1 MKNKFILLL
10 LLAAIDLPFSGFSQ
24 EYVPFADTT
33 KDWNVTFTGYSYG
46 GSVATINTMK
56 LHISSSDTIIN
67 DTAYYKVINT
77 GQYNFFLPEGIIGF
91 IREDTAGRKVY
102 FRESTYA
109 FYTPKDRLLYDFS
122 IEQGDTTEIFG
133 LHHCLTH
140 SNAYRVSSTGTIT
153 LLNGEERKTWQ
164 LIPLAGSPVEAD
176 QWIEGIGSL
185 NGLLFPGCYELS
197 TISISL
203 DLLCYY
209 EGGVN
214 LYLSQGDTCY
224 IDYTTG
230 LETNLHSN
238 IKLYP
243 NPTKDFLFLEL
254 YEKTDNCKHYTIFS
268 ADGLKISEGKS
279 CNEKVSIPVS
289 HLRNGIYH
297 INIFSKLSSINN
309 KTFIKTD

>member
-1 MKNKFILLL
+1 MKNKLILLL
-10 LLAAIDLPFSGFSQ
+10 FLAAIGLPFGGFTQ
-24 EYVPFADTT
+24 EYVPFVDTI
-33 KDWNVTFTGYSYG
+33 KDWNVTNTSYSYG

-67 DTAYYKVINT
+67 DTAYYKLINT

-102 FRESTYA
+102 FRESTYT
-109 FYTPKDRLLYDFS
+109 FYEPKDRLLYDFS
-122 IEQGDTTEIFG
+122 LEQGDTTEIFG

-164 LIPLAGSPVEAD
+164 LIPLAENPVEAD
-176 QWIEGIGSL
+176 EWIEGIGSL
-185 NGLLFPGCYELS
+185 NGLIFPGCYELS
-197 TISISL
+197 TISISFN
-203 DLLCYY
+203 LLCYY
-209 EGGVN
+209 EDEVN
-214 LYLSQGDTCY
+214 LYLSTGDTCF

-230 LETNLHSN
+230 LEANLNSK

-243 NPTKDFLFLEL
+243 NPAKDFLFLEFD
-254 YEKTDNCKHYTIFS
+254 EKADNCKHYTVFS
-268 ADGLKISEGKS
+268 ADGLKILEGKS

-297 INIFSKLSSINN
+297 INIFNQFYAIN